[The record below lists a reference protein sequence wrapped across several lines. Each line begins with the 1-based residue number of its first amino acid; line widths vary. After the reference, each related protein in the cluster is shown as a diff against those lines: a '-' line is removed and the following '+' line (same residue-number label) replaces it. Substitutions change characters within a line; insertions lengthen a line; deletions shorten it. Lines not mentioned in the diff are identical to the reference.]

1 MAISLSSELLSQ
13 PQKWQ
18 LLLLL
23 ALVSLV
29 LFTRRLSNKGLK
41 LPPGPARVPI
51 LGNLHQLGVLPHRSL
66 RDLARKHGPVMQL
79 QLGTVRTVVVSSAEA
94 AREVM
99 KTHDEDCC
107 TRPVS
112 PGMKRLSYGLKNVGF
127 SPYGAYWHAMRKFFV
142 VELFGVRHVEAA
154 WHARQHQVEKLMS
167 TLSGFAGEPVALKE
181 HILSLADGIIGMLG
195 FGDMYNSNKFPHHK
209 NLQHVLEEAIH
220 VQASF
225 SAEDYFP
232 NIVGRL
238 VDQITGLTSRR
249 ERIFKQLDT
258 FFEVIIEQHL
268 DPQRVKPQNGHLV
281 DRLIDLWKDNN
292 GTLNITRDHIKGN
305 IFGTFIGGS
314 DTTSVT
320 ILWAMAELTRNP
332 RLLKRAQ
339 DEIRA
344 VVGVNERVRPDD
356 LAKLVY
362 LKMVVKETLRLH
374 PPATMLLPREAMR
387 DIRIGGYDV
396 LAKTRIYVNVWAIGR
411 DPASWPDEPEEF
423 KPERFETSKI
433 DFKGGHFELTP
444 FGAGRRICPALS
456 MSTATVEFTLANLL
470 YSFEWALPEG
480 IIVSMEEEGKLI
492 PLLKTPLLLVPTPY
506 RHI

>member
-1 MAISLSSELLSQ
+1 
-13 PQKWQ
+13 
-18 LLLLL
+18 
-23 ALVSLV
+23 
-29 LFTRRLSNKGLK
+29 
-41 LPPGPARVPI
+41 
-51 LGNLHQLGVLPHRSL
+51 
-66 RDLARKHGPVMQL
+66 MQL

-305 IFGTFIGGS
+305 IFVSHIS
-314 DTTSVT
+314 CLY
-320 ILWAMAELTRNP
+320 I
-332 RLLKRAQ
+332 
-339 DEIRA
+339 
-344 VVGVNERVRPDD
+344 
-356 LAKLVY
+356 
-362 LKMVVKETLRLH
+362 
-374 PPATMLLPREAMR
+374 
-387 DIRIGGYDV
+387 
-396 LAKTRIYVNVWAIGR
+396 
-411 DPASWPDEPEEF
+411 
-423 KPERFETSKI
+423 
-433 DFKGGHFELTP
+433 
-444 FGAGRRICPALS
+444 
-456 MSTATVEFTLANLL
+456 MSCLD
-470 YSFEWALPEG
+470 
-480 IIVSMEEEGKLI
+480 
-492 PLLKTPLLLVPTPY
+492 
-506 RHI
+506 